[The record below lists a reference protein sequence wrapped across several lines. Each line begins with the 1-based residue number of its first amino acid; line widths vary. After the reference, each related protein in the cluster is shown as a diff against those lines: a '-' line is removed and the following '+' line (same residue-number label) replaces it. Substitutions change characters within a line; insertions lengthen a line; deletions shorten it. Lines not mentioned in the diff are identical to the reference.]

1 MWHAWERREMCTRFG
16 GKARRKETT
25 WETKWKDGI
34 RMDLREIGLEV
45 WIGFDWLRTGT
56 GGGLL

>member
-1 MWHAWERREMCTRFG
+1 MWWAGGFG

-25 WETKWKDGI
+25 GKTKARWEDEI
-34 RMDLREIGLEV
+34 RVDLREIGLGV
-45 WIGFDWLRTGT
+45 WIGFDWLRTGA